1 MQKEKKASVLARL
14 MPYARG
20 KKWLFYAALG
30 LSSLSAVLNILP
42 FVFIW
47 LIAKE
52 IFVSTKIDIETVSL
66 YGLLALV
73 GAVVS
78 MLAYFV
84 ALMCSH
90 LAAFKI
96 EVEMR
101 RVAMQK
107 IIHMP
112 LGFFDKHSS
121 GKIRKIIDDNA
132 SKTHTFLAHQMP
144 DLWAGIL
151 APITLLVLIFVIDWK
166 LGLVSLIPIVLGFSS
181 MSLMMSK
188 EGEKFRKDYMDKL
201 EQMSSEAVEY
211 VRGIPVVKTF
221 GQSVFSF
228 RRFVDSIMGYKE
240 MVASFTMLWNKPMAF
255 YQVIM
260 QSAAFFLVPFACLL
274 ISKDNTSEVLSD
286 FIFYALIAPNFTL
299 LLMRMMYF
307 KNHSSFIVSALDRF
321 DAILDYPPM
330 DFAQS
335 SNDLQTSAVEFKNV
349 SFAYEGTDKMAI
361 SNVSFKVQK
370 GQTLA
375 LVGASGGGKTTIAR
389 LAARFWDASSGEILI
404 GGENIKNIAKDRLMQ
419 KISFVFQNTK
429 LFKTSLRKNITYG
442 KNNASEQEIQRV
454 LDLSQSAAI
463 IENLPNGLDTDLGTN
478 GTYLSG
484 GEQQRISLARA
495 MLKDA
500 PIVLLDE
507 ATAFADPQ
515 NEDLIHKA
523 LRQLSKN
530 KTTILIAHR
539 LSSVVEADQILV
551 MQDGKI
557 AQSGTHES
565 LLNQDGIY
573 KAMWEE
579 YQESIDWRISND

>member
-330 DFAQS
+330 DFVQS

-349 SFAYEGTDKMAI
+349 SFAYDGADKMAI

-442 KNNASEQEIQRV
+442 KTKASEQEIQRV